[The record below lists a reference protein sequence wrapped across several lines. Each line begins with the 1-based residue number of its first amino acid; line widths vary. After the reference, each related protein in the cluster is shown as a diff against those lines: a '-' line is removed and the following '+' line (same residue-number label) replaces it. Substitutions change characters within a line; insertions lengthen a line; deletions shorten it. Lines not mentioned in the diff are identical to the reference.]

1 MWFLEALPE
10 EQLTFLTNLQ
20 TIMGGESS
28 KNTNKCMHNGIKNK
42 ITGIEFLPT
51 SKLISMALTFL

>member
-20 TIMGGESS
+20 AIMGGGELQ
-28 KNTNKCMHNGIKNK
+28 KHQ
-42 ITGIEFLPT
+42 
-51 SKLISMALTFL
+51 